1 MQHIVQ
7 QSREKK
13 RFSMSTRS
21 AQKSCFCVLINK
33 RPFEPFMSLELVD
46 LIVTAACRCVHEKA
60 ERGVRTIELSVCD
73 RDSRSNMSTG
83 LPTSLSI
90 L

>member
-1 MQHIVQ
+1 M
-7 QSREKK
+7 
-13 RFSMSTRS
+13 RS
-21 AQKSCFCVLINK
+21 
-33 RPFEPFMSLELVD
+33 FEPFLCLDLVD
-46 LIVTAACRCVHEKA
+46 LIVTAACRGVHEKA
-60 ERGVRTIELSVCD
+60 ERGVRTIELNVCD